1 MDKQSQNELRV
12 FKKFAQICPYSI
24 NLGSIEKRN
33 PPEPDILCKLSD
45 EAAIAFEIVEC
56 IDRSLARSIVD
67 FFILTKAFY
76 DEVEKLPDEK
86 KHRVK
91 SKFSGISI
99 KILFHKGVSLKKK
112 ICLIKPIFDQLW
124 TMENEE
130 KIEEKIGEN
139 KRSFLFLT
147 RQESQ
152 QLEKEF
158 FEILEK
164 EKISEKELLKR
175 PAFSKAVI
183 KSIKEFD
190 LFDLKLNKNLR
201 DEVKRITFRFLGFS
215 DGPSITEDK
224 FFVSALEKRIR
235 GKLKKKFKTKHKTE
249 LLVYYEVPAEL
260 LDWMLPDMECW
271 IMECMKECCILP
283 AMVSWVD
290 ERLEN
295 SIFKRVWL
303 YSVTENKIMYVFPNY
318 LE

>member
-1 MDKQSQNELRV
+1 MV

-24 NLGSIEKRN
+24 NLGSIKKRN

-152 QLEKEF
+152 QLEKE
-158 FEILEK
+158 
-164 EKISEKELLKR
+164 KISEKELLKR
-175 PAFSKAVI
+175 PPFSKAVI

-201 DEVKRITFRFLGFS
+201 DEVKRITFRSFGSS
-215 DGPSITEDK
+215 DGPNITEDTL
-224 FFVSALEKRIR
+224 FVGAIEKRIG
-235 GKLKKKFKTKHKTE
+235 GKLKKKYKTKHKTE